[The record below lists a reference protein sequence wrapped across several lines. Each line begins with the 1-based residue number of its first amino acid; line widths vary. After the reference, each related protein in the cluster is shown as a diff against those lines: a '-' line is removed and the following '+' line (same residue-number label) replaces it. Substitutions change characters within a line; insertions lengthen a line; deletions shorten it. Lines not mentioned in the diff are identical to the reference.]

1 MTTYLVRPAKPA
13 DLKAVRKLAR
23 RVRRELHLAVRAQEQ
38 PGSAQGAE
46 LIWVVEAGRA
56 EIVGCCG
63 VREWES
69 GAWQLH
75 ALYLAPEWRGFGLGR
90 SLVEQAVRALQKA
103 GALRLDCVVP
113 GETPEALSLLRRLG
127 FVEETAAG
135 NKASR
140 RLTRALGQ
148 IS

>member
-13 DLKAVRKLAR
+13 DLKAVRELAR
-23 RVRRELHLAVRAQEQ
+23 RVRREFHLALRAQEQ
-38 PGSAQGAE
+38 PGSAQSAE

-63 VREWES
+63 VHEVES

-75 ALYLAPEWRGFGLGR
+75 VLYLAPEWRGFGLGR
-90 SLVEQAVRALQKA
+90 SLVEQAIRAVRQA

-113 GETPEALSLLRRLG
+113 GETPEAFSLLRRLG
-127 FVEETAAG
+127 FVEETATG
-135 NKASR
+135 DKAPR

>member
-1 MTTYLVRPAKPA
+1 MTTYLVRPARPA
-13 DLKAVRKLAR
+13 DLKAVRELAR
-23 RVRRELHLAVRAQEQ
+23 RVRREFHLALRAQEQ
-38 PGSAQGAE
+38 PGSAQVAE

-63 VREWES
+63 VREGES

-75 ALYLAPEWRGFGLGR
+75 ALYLAPDWRGFGLGR
-90 SLVEQAVRALQKA
+90 SLVEQAVRELQQA

-135 NKASR
+135 NNASR
-140 RLTRALGQ
+140 RLTRAIGQ

>member
-1 MTTYLVRPAKPA
+1 MRPAKPA
-13 DLKAVRKLAR
+13 DLKAVRELAR
-23 RVRRELHLAVRAQEQ
+23 RVRREFHLAVRAQEQ
-38 PGSAQGAE
+38 PGSARSAE

-56 EIVGCCG
+56 EIVGMLRRARG
-63 VREWES
+63 KS

-90 SLVEQAVRALQKA
+90 SLVEQAVRALRQA

-113 GETPEALSLLRRLG
+113 GETPEAFSLLRRLG
-127 FVEETAAG
+127 FVEDAAAG

-140 RLTRALGQ
+140 RLSMTLGQ

>member
-13 DLKAVRKLAR
+13 DLKAVRELAR
-23 RVRRELHLAVRAQEQ
+23 RVRREFHLAVRAQEQ
-38 PGSAQGAE
+38 PGSARSAE
-46 LIWVVEAGRA
+46 LIWVVEVGRA

-63 VREWES
+63 VHEGES
-69 GAWQLH
+69 GAWRLH

-90 SLVEQAVRALQKA
+90 SLVEQAVRALRQA

-113 GETPEALSLLRRLG
+113 GETPEAFSLLRRLG
-127 FVEETAAG
+127 FVEDAAAG

-140 RLTRALGQ
+140 RLSMTLGQ